1 MVYIFPGLNVPFRHV
16 QDVFDKPETECIEY
30 NYRHEHYLHG
40 TVFVLNHS
48 WKVRKNSL
56 SNKQGLWPWH
66 IPQTYTLI
74 EFQVNCECF
83 SLSNWISGWRAFCS
97 LSMIL
102 GKPGHHWFHLK
113 DEKWQHLLL
122 QLHQEQHL
130 KCNFFFFFKYT
141 FLNMMLIVC
150 LAFFPL
156 TYKLQW
162 TCLHLF
168 TSRIFSDQRAI
179 RS

>member
-1 MVYIFPGLNVPFRHV
+1 MVYIFPGLNVSFRHV

-130 KCNFFFFFKYT
+130 KCIFYFF
-141 FLNMMLIVC
+141 LI
-150 LAFFPL
+150 
-156 TYKLQW
+156 Y
-162 TCLHLF
+162 
-168 TSRIFSDQRAI
+168 IF
-179 RS
+179 